1 MVLRLFQQC
10 HSISISQNSI
20 KEAKTMDE
28 LKIIEQISL
37 DFSRNNIKVVNV
49 KQLDTKSRY
58 INILC
63 TNHGEK
69 VYLDQGT
76 MSAVVRCKKPDG
88 LYVLND
94 CEVLEDGTILFELT
108 QQMLAVPGKCQLD
121 IMILDSSKMEE
132 LTTDTDSDGVDT
144 SNVPALSTMY
154 LYLNVIATA
163 IEHSG
168 IDSDFEYDKLTKYI
182 STIAK
187 MEAQATEAANICV
200 NASTIL
206 EDCKT
211 AIINASDAAEKCAN
225 ASSILERCENAAR
238 IIENEEVV
246 LKTNIANNLTTTSEG
261 SVLDATQGMILNNY
275 ITALTQRIEFLESI
289 IQYDAENDRIVINVP
304 QSNA

>member
-1 MVLRLFQQC
+1 M
-10 HSISISQNSI
+10 N
-20 KEAKTMDE
+20 E

-69 VYLDQGT
+69 VALDQAT

-88 LYVLND
+88 FYVLND

-108 QQMLAVPGKCQLD
+108 QQMLALPGKCQLD
-121 IMILDSSKMEE
+121 IMILDSSEIE
-132 LTTDTDSDGVDT
+132 DFTADTDLNDLDA
-144 SNVPALSTMY
+144 SNVSALSTMY

-163 IEHSG
+163 IEHSE
-168 IDSDFEYDKLTKYI
+168 IASTFEYDSLTEYV
-182 STIAK
+182 SVIAK
-187 MEAQATEAANICV
+187 MKDDAEGAVNKCV

-206 EDCKT
+206 EDCQI
-211 AIINASDAAEKCAN
+211 AAINASTAAEKCAN
-225 ASSILERCENAAR
+225 ASDILERCENAASK
-238 IIENEEVV
+238 IENEEIVF
-246 LKTNIANNLTTTSEG
+246 KTDIANNLTTDTPG

-289 IQYDAENDRIVINVP
+289 IQYDAENDRVVINVP
-304 QSNA
+304 

>member
-1 MVLRLFQQC
+1 
-10 HSISISQNSI
+10 
-20 KEAKTMDE
+20 MDE